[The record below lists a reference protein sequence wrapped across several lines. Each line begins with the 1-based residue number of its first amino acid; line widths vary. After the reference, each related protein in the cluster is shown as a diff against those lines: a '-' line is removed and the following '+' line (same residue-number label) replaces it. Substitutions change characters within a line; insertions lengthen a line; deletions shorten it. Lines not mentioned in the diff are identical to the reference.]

1 MQDVGKHMKELMIEA
16 RTDNLDQV
24 LAFVDQELEEAGCSM
39 KQLMQID
46 LAVEEIFV
54 NIANYAYAPGT
65 GSALVRVDAG
75 GDPAG
80 AVITFEDSGV
90 PYDPLKKADPDVTL
104 AIEEREVGG
113 LGIFMAKKVMD
124 EMAYEYRDGK
134 NILSMRKTF

>member
-1 MQDVGKHMKELMIEA
+1 MKELMIEA

-24 LAFVDQELEEAGCSM
+24 LAFVDQVLEEAGCSM

-134 NILSMRKTF
+134 NILSMKKTF

>member
-1 MQDVGKHMKELMIEA
+1 MKELMIEA